1 VKPGPT
7 RLFVALAFAAG
18 LVSCTDE
25 PTTPTSGTATTKNRT
40 PPTPE
45 PPGSAKLRGRIV
57 DDFGVAL
64 AGVVVHVMAADTQL
78 LVTGPPRVDEN
89 VRSRITATTDA
100 GGVFLLEPPDGGTL
114 VIVARHPHFAPRVLR
129 VASKPGQATA
139 NRDLGDL
146 TLVSCPGLLVEV
158 RGDSDI
164 PLAGAR
170 VGLEPDLTDAAL
182 PPITR
187 ERSTVTD
194 TSGIATFYGITPGPW
209 TVTVTAEGRA
219 TTLLA
224 HAQLGSPE
232 SSPRAMV
239 GLPPGRTLTGR
250 LTGSAGEPV
259 PGALIRATGIT
270 RSADPTQPR
279 HPPMETQTDAEGAFR
294 LTGLIPGVQQI
305 LVPSDSHGC
314 LRRDGVDPD
323 AGTLNLRLPRGFEL
337 RGRVLYGRTKRPFAG
352 AVVTARGTSG
362 WPSFRDG
369 PPHRPRATT
378 DEDGKFHFRGLPGG
392 ILTLLATSKGLS
404 PAVSGPLEPTAPG
417 GVQSVPSTV
426 TLLLEE
432 GFRVT
437 GQILSPTGLPLEDA
451 VIRAALQPSEDST
464 IPGLST
470 RRTSPV
476 PVRSRVGG
484 RFEVAGL
491 HPGRYRLEVS
501 APGLPVIR
509 TAIFSARAN
518 AQLEIGA
525 LRLAHGGTVSGTAFD
540 AAGRPAAFAAVQLRP
555 ETGRDAPAATGPDL
569 ARRTA
574 HTVRTDASGQFRLPP
589 VASGSY
595 RMFYDYPDRETPRAA
610 AETRAAT
617 GVTVRAENHAHQR
630 QDLRPRVR

>member
-1 VKPGPT
+1 MKPGPA

-25 PTTPTSGTATTKNRT
+25 PTTPTSGTATSKNRT

-45 PPGSAKLRGRIV
+45 PPGSSKLRGRIV
-57 DDFGVAL
+57 DDLGVAL
-64 AGVVVHVMAADTQL
+64 AGVVVRVMAANTQL
-78 LVTGPPRVDEN
+78 LVTGPPRVGEN
-89 VRSRITATTDA
+89 VRKRITTTTDA
-100 GGVFLLEPPDGGTL
+100 GGVFLLQPLQPPDGGTL

-187 ERSTVTD
+187 ERSNVTD

-209 TVTVTAEGRA
+209 TVTVTAQGRA

-224 HAQLGSPE
+224 HAQLESPE

-239 GLPPGRTLTGR
+239 RLPPGRTLTGR
-250 LTGSAGEPV
+250 LTGPAGEPV
-259 PGALIRATGIT
+259 PGALVRATGIT

-305 LVPSDSHGC
+305 LVLSDSHGG

-369 PPHRPRATT
+369 RPHRPQATT
-378 DEDGKFHFRGLPGG
+378 DEDGKFHFRGLPEG
-392 ILTLLATSKGLS
+392 ILTLLATSEGLS

-417 GVQSVPSTV
+417 GVQSVPATV

-437 GQILSPTGLPLEDA
+437 GQILSPTGLPLEHA

-470 RRTSPV
+470 RRTSPA

-501 APGLPVIR
+501 APGLPVLR
-509 TAIFSARAN
+509 TALFSARAN

-540 AAGRPAAFAAVQLRP
+540 AAGRPAAFAAVHLRP
-555 ETGRDAPAATGPDL
+555 ETG
-569 ARRTA
+569 RRTA
-574 HTVRTDASGQFRLPP
+574 HTVRTDASGRFRLPP

-595 RMFYDYPDRETPRAA
+595 RMFYDYPDRETPRAT

-617 GVTVRAENHAHQR
+617 GVTVRVENHANQR